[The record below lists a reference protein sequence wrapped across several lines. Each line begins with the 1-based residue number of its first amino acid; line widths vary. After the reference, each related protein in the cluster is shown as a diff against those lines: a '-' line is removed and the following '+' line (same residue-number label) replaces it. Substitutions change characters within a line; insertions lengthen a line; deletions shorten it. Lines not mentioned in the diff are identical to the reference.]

1 MEVSHQVLAWSAF
14 GISILVMLLLD
25 LGVFNSKEQEVSMKG
40 ALTWSL
46 IWILSA
52 VGFCGAIYFQLID
65 AGGKLNTTTQNAAV
79 AGGHGEHAPPAAD
92 PAAQEAADKEEK
104 ELTPKEKGALA
115 SQNAAEFL
123 TGYLLEEMLSVDN
136 LFVFVLIFQFFRVPP
151 SYQRTVLYWG
161 ILGAILFRAIFIV
174 LGLALIERFSWTL
187 YVFGIFLIY
196 TGVKLMTKSDDD
208 EVQLDQNI
216 IFRLFRRLFRM
227 TPDYQGRKF
236 FARIDKKL
244 FATPLLLVLCIVE
257 TTDIVFAV
265 DSIPA
270 IFGVTKNPFII
281 YTSNVFAIMGLRS
294 MYFALA
300 GLMAQFHYLKYG
312 LSIILTYVGAKMV
325 LEHFLEHHYPAY
337 FYKLPPQ
344 WSLLIIV
351 SILGSCVLASRMYPP
366 KETHGGHPETPATPA
381 AH

>member
-1 MEVSHQVLAWSAF
+1 MEVSHQVMAWSAF
-14 GISILVMLLLD
+14 GVSILVMLLLD

-65 AGGKLNTTTQNAAV
+65 AGGELSDTQAAV
-79 AGGHGEHAPPAAD
+79 AEAGHAPHVDGDVDLEPRQKGEN
-92 PAAQEAADKEEK
+92 PKI
-104 ELTPKEKGALA
+104 ELTPEQKGKLA

-136 LFVFVLIFQFFRVPP
+136 LFVFVLIFQFFRVPA

-161 ILGAILFRAIFIV
+161 ILGAIFFRALFIV
-174 LGLALIERFSWTL
+174 AGLALIAQFSWTL
-187 YVFGIFLIY
+187 YIFGIFLIY
-196 TGVKLMTKSDDD
+196 TGIKLMTKSDDD
-208 EVQLDQNI
+208 DIQLEQNI
-216 IFRLFRRLFRM
+216 IFRLFRKFFRL

-236 FARIDKKL
+236 FVRMNGIL
-244 FATPLLLVLCIVE
+244 YATPLLLVLCIVE

-300 GLMAQFHYLKYG
+300 GLMQQFHYLKYG
-312 LSIILTYVGAKMV
+312 LSIILTFVGAKMV
-325 LEHFLEHHYPAY
+325 VEHYLEHHLPQ
-337 FYKLPPQ
+337 FHFKLAPH

-351 SILGSCVLASRMYPP
+351 SILASCVLASRMYPP
-366 KETHGGHPETPATPA
+366 KIDHGGEPEIQKT
-381 AH
+381 

>member
-25 LGVFNSKEQEVSMKG
+25 LGVFNSKEKDVSMKD

-52 VGFCGAIYFQLID
+52 LAFCGAIYFQLID
-65 AGGKLNTTTQNAAV
+65 AGGTLNAKAV
-79 AGGHGEHAPPAAD
+79 AADVAEPDPDAPPI
-92 PAAQEAADKEEK
+92 

-136 LFVFVLIFQFFRVPP
+136 LFVFVLIFQFFRVPA

-161 ILGAILFRAIFIV
+161 IIGAIFFRAIFIV

-187 YVFGIFLIY
+187 YLFGIFLIY
-196 TGVKLMTKSDDD
+196 TGIKLMVKSDDD
-208 EVQLDQNI
+208 EIQLERNI
-216 IFRLFRRLFRM
+216 IFRMFRRVFPM
-227 TPDYQGRKF
+227 TKEYQGRKF
-236 FARIDKKL
+236 LVRNEGKL
-244 FATPLLLVLCIVE
+244 YTTPLLLVLFIVE

-300 GLMAQFHYLKYG
+300 GLMQQFHYLKYG
-312 LSIILTYVGAKMV
+312 LSIILTYVGVKMV
-325 LEHFLEHHYPAY
+325 VEHYLEHAYPESHFKMA
-337 FYKLPPQ
+337 PQ

-351 SILGSCVLASRMYPP
+351 TILASCVIVSRLYPP
-366 KETHGGHPETPATPA
+366 KEEHDATPETPAHPEPIATNE
-381 AH
+381 

>member
-1 MEVSHQVLAWSAF
+1 MDVSEQVLAWSAF

-25 LGVFNSKEQEVSMKG
+25 LGVFNSKDQEVSMKS

-52 VGFCGAIYFQLID
+52 LAFCGAIYFQLID
-65 AGGKLNTTTQNAAV
+65 AGGTLAGKAQVVV
-79 AGGHGEHAPPAAD
+79 AEPGDPPV
-92 PAAQEAADKEEK
+92 P
-104 ELTPKEKGALA
+104 LTPEEKGALA
-115 SQNAAEFL
+115 SQNSAEFL

-161 ILGAILFRAIFIV
+161 IIGAIFFRAIFIV
-174 LGLALIERFSWTL
+174 LGLALIEKFSWTL
-187 YVFGIFLIY
+187 YLFGIFLIY
-196 TGVKLMTKSDDD
+196 TGIKLMTKSDDD
-208 EVQLDQNI
+208 EMKLENNI
-216 IFRLFRRLFRM
+216 IFRLFNRLIRL
-227 TPDYQGRKF
+227 TSDYQGRKF
-236 FARIDKKL
+236 FVRTDGKL

-312 LSIILTYVGAKMV
+312 LSIILTYVGVKMV
-325 LEHFLEHHYPAY
+325 LEHFLEHHYPEY
-337 FYKLPPQ
+337 FYKLAPH

-351 SILGSCVLASRMYPP
+351 SILASCVLASRLYPP
-366 KETHGGHPETPATPA
+366 KLEHTNELETPAAPQ
-381 AH
+381 H